1 MYKNLNLSRKIGLG
15 FSLVI
20 LLILI
25 VSAIS
30 FAGIK
35 TASSGF
41 SEYRNLARDSNLSG
55 QLQSNMLMA
64 RMNVKDYLITHNE
77 KDIEQYNTYLNTMH
91 DLLEQAKVEIQKPE
105 RAQLVQ
111 EVENQIVNYENAF
124 KQTVNLINTRN
135 EIVSTQLDPNGQQMR
150 KAMTDIILSA
160 YQDND
165 ASASYMAA
173 QVQEKL
179 LLGRLY
185 VAKYL
190 KSNLQED
197 FDFALQNMNS
207 ELNKVVV
214 QLDQNLQNPRRRLL
228 FSQFKNAH
236 SLYINAMNKIN
247 EMIVQRNDLIHNTL
261 DIIGPIVAKKAQDI
275 KHSVM
280 SEQDALGPSLEASN
294 QTTLNLIS
302 IKTILALI
310 ISIFCSYF
318 IARSITRPI
327 NRVVDI
333 ANKLAQG
340 DLTLKIEQGSKDEIG
355 QLFNAL
361 GNTVNKLRDIVGQIS
376 GASIEVSSSAA
387 QLSVVTEQSSLGAKD
402 QKSETV
408 QVATAMVEMAAT
420 VQDVASIAVQAANAA
435 SHADNEANNGRKIVE
450 KTLQTI
456 SQLSSVVDT
465 TSQRL
470 VSLEADSVSIGEI
483 LDVINDIADQ
493 TNLLALNA
501 AIEAARAGDQGRGFS
516 VVADEV
522 RNLAQRTQE
531 STLQIKTLIEK
542 LQSGAKNAVK
552 SMSLGKE
559 HAQSSVIEASKA
571 KTALNSITQAVTH
584 INDMNA
590 QIASATEQQS
600 IVTNDV
606 SKNVT
611 NVQLI
616 TDEGETATLQISQ
629 SSTEL
634 ALLSGKLKSMI
645 DHFKVDEMK
654 QGN

>member
-1 MYKNLNLSRKIGLG
+1 MFKNLNLSRKIGLG

-25 VSAIS
+25 VAAIS
-30 FAGIK
+30 FTGIK
-35 TASSGF
+35 SASNGF
-41 SEYRNLARDSNLSG
+41 SEYRNLARDTNLSG
-55 QLQSNMLMA
+55 QLQANMLMV
-64 RMNVKDYLITHNE
+64 RMNVKDYFITHNE
-77 KDIEQYNTYLNTMH
+77 KDIEQYNFYLNEMH
-91 DLLEQAKVEIQKPE
+91 NLLKQAKLEIKKPQ
-105 RAQLVQ
+105 RAQLVK
-111 EVENQIVNYENAF
+111 EVSNQIINYENAF
-124 KQTVNLINTRN
+124 KQTVELINTRN
-135 EIVSTQLDPNGQQMR
+135 EIVSAKLDPNGQQMR

-165 ASASYMAA
+165 ALASYMAS

-190 KSNLQED
+190 KSNKQDD
-197 FDFALQNMNS
+197 FDFAFQNMNS
-207 ELNKVVV
+207 ELNNVVA
-214 QLDQNLQNPRRRLL
+214 QLDKNLQNTNRRHL
-228 FSQFKNAH
+228 FSQFKTAH
-236 SLYINAMNKIN
+236 LLYIQAMNQIN
-247 EMIVQRNDLIHNTL
+247 ELIVQRNDLIHNTL
-261 DIIGPIVAKKAQDI
+261 DIIGPIVAKKAQEI
-275 KHSVM
+275 KQSVM

-302 IKTILALI
+302 IKTVLALI
-310 ISIFCSYF
+310 ISILCSYF

-333 ANKLAQG
+333 ANKLAKG
-340 DLTLKIEQGSKDEIG
+340 DLTLKVEQGSKDEIG

-376 GASIEVSSSAA
+376 GASIEVSTSAA

-435 SHADNEANNGRKIVE
+435 SNADNEANNGREIVE

-456 SQLSSVVDT
+456 NQLSSVVDT

-501 AIEAARAGDQGRGFS
+501 AIEAARAGEQGRGFS

-542 LQSGAKNAVK
+542 LQSGAKNAVE

-559 HAQSSVIEASKA
+559 HAQSSVIEVSKA

-600 IVTNDV
+600 VVTHAI

-645 DHFKVDEMK
+645 DHFKVNELK
-654 QGN
+654 KEN